1 MTEALATLLELIER
15 YGGDLDSLWDRFSM
29 YNLATG
35 SRAGEL
41 ESYRDA
47 AAMRGLAVG
56 EIVLSAGVD
65 ATRYYPLTSHYYE
78 FEWNESF
85 AWMGA

>member
-1 MTEALATLLELIER
+1 
-15 YGGDLDSLWDRFSM
+15 M

-35 SRAGEL
+35 SAGEL

-65 ATRYYPLTSHYYE
+65 ATRYYPNIALLRI
-78 FEWNESF
+78 
-85 AWMGA
+85 